1 MPFTI
6 ATGERVYHYLNC
18 NLLLHADISQRDFS
32 TQEQI
37 GKVQTTFTESAFG
50 AVVEA
55 GAGAADAITG
65 AGAGAGAGV
74 GVAGSVTVSDLD

>member
-1 MPFTI
+1 M
-6 ATGERVYHYLNC
+6 NC
-18 NLLLHADISQRDFS
+18 YLLLHADISQRDFS

-55 GAGAADAITG
+55 GAGAAGAAGAITG
-65 AGAGAGAGV
+65 AGAGVAGA
-74 GVAGSVTVSDLD
+74 VTVSDLD

>member
-55 GAGAADAITG
+55 GAGAAGAAGAITG
-65 AGAGAGAGV
+65 AGAGVAGA
-74 GVAGSVTVSDLD
+74 VTVSDLD